1 MSEKIFRAEI
11 RHHFDGTERI
21 QQYVS
26 GERYA
31 VIAPSRD
38 EARRIVEKYAC
49 DAHDRLRFAAERRGE
64 QFNAKPPTVT
74 VGQGQDLQGETRLI
88 CLG

>member
-1 MSEKIFRAEI
+1 MSEKVFRAEV
-11 RHHFDGTERI
+11 RHHVEGTERI
-21 QQYVS
+21 QRFVS

-31 VIAPSRD
+31 VIAPSRA

-49 DAHDRLRFAAERRGE
+49 DAHRRRRYVAERRGE